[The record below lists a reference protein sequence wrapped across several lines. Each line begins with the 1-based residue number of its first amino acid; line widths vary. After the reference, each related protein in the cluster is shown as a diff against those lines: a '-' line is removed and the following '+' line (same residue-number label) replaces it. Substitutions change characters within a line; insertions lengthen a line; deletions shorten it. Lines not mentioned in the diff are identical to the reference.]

1 MASEG
6 ASDQMVPWPKNLQR
20 WPSASGSLL
29 SANSK
34 AEGRWSWGATLS
46 LAIHLAIS
54 ATSGKWN
61 WPVVRADWSSM
72 SMSVLALG
80 YHFFP

>member
-20 WPSASGSLL
+20 WPSASGSLP
-29 SANSK
+29 SVNNK
-34 AEGRWSWGATLS
+34 AWGRWSWGATLS
-46 LAIHLAIS
+46 LAMHLAIS
-54 ATSGKWN
+54 ATLGNRTGLWSEQT
-61 WPVVRADWSSM
+61 WSST
-72 SMSVLALG
+72 SVSELALG